1 MQIWEQIISMVI
13 SNGIFATLFVGL
25 FFYQLKDSR
34 RREEK
39 YQKTIDDLT
48 VHLDIIE
55 DVKEDVEELKTIITT
70 NQKPAKRKKST
81 APKVE
86 EKEPASSNEE

>member
-1 MQIWEQIISMVI
+1 MELWEQIVSVVV

-25 FFYQLKDSR
+25 FCYQLKDSK

-39 YQKTIDDLT
+39 YQKTIEDLT

-55 DVKEDVEELKTIITT
+55 DVKEDVKELKTIVMTKRT
-70 NQKPAKRKKST
+70 RKKSEKSDT
-81 APKVE
+81 SKIE
-86 EKEPASSNEE
+86 EGKNEI